1 MVTPMN
7 HGSTFEMH
15 ESSPMVLGVCEG
27 CDTVEAAVDAM
38 SEG

>member
-1 MVTPMN
+1 MI

-27 CDTVEAAVDAM
+27 CDTGEAAVEAV